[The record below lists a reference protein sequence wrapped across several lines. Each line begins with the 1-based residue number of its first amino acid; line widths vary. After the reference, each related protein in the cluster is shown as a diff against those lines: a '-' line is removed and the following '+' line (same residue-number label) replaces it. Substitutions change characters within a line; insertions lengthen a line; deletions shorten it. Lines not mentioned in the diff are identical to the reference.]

1 MAPFE
6 GRLSHP
12 CERKEHRPG
21 GGDSSELSEAQAG
34 RVAWGGSLRLLMKRL
49 DDAKDKMEALLNA
62 APGNVQVAEDHH
74 VEGPLTE
81 EDPASGDAA
90 DEGKEGDLGGGLRE
104 EPL

>member
-1 MAPFE
+1 MDVTVPNY
-6 GRLSHP
+6 
-12 CERKEHRPG
+12 RKLKRDEWHG
-21 GGDSSELSEAQAG
+21 
-34 RVAWGGSLRLLMKRL
+34 GGSLRLPMKRL

-90 DEGKEGDLGGGLRE
+90 DEGKEGELRRCLRE
-104 EPL
+104 APL